1 MEDAL
6 GALAPCR
13 PLAIR
18 PLLKSI
24 HPSHQPFCVQAS
36 TTHPFILQ
44 GHMIAIESCKL
55 GRYQGSLHKCPDVA
69 RNRIPARY
77 VFCSAHPVRHFST
90 CEFHMIFVSIKFQ
103 YILR

>member
-1 MEDAL
+1 MHWL
-6 GALAPCR
+6 FFQ
-13 PLAIR
+13 
-18 PLLKSI
+18 LLKKKTVMLAADTYISY
-24 HPSHQPFCVQAS
+24 HFSLFEQ
-36 TTHPFILQ
+36 
-44 GHMIAIESCKL
+44 L